1 VLPPGVRLVIFDADN
16 TLRRT
21 TAAGKP
27 CPHGLDEWELLPGV
41 RETLARLDW
50 AGGVRLGVASNQDQ
64 VAYGHLTL
72 AMARRLLRDMVS
84 AATGRAP
91 VDACIQLCPHALE
104 VPCDCRKP
112 APGMLLRIMA
122 DVGASPAE
130 TLFVGDAATDA
141 EAARRAG
148 VAFTWAADF
157 FGWGAD
163 SRECTQMDDE
173 SRGSTRVEQ
182 LPGAAADQRGSV

>member
-1 VLPPGVRLVIFDADN
+1 VLPPGVRLVIFDADD

-27 CPHGLDEWELLPGV
+27 CPHAPDEWELLPGV
-41 RETLARLDW
+41 RETLARIDW
-50 AGGVRLGVASNQDQ
+50 SGVRLGVASNQDH
-64 VAYGHLTL
+64 VAYGHLTH
-72 AMARRLLRDMVS
+72 AMAHRLLRDMVS
-84 AATGRAP
+84 AATGPAS

-148 VAFTWAADF
+148 VAFTWAAEF
-157 FGWGAD
+157 FGW
-163 SRECTQMDDE
+163 
-173 SRGSTRVEQ
+173 
-182 LPGAAADQRGSV
+182 AADERLRRHG